1 MANTSTQIYLHVVC
15 AVSDRACVITADKRE
30 ALQKSIAGVA
40 TRQDQK
46 LIAIHGRPDHTH
58 VLLGLK
64 PDITPPI
71 SSVI

>member
-15 AVSDRACVITADKRE
+15 AVSDRACVSTADKRE
-30 ALQKSIAGVA
+30 ELQKSIVGVA